1 MKSSAK
7 GNQSNKMSLPSL
19 VKMLGKYLANN
30 LDGASVPDRQE
41 QNVFEFYVTIPYSI
55 PEGSQ
60 NDMSKDTDSDNEST
74 EKHIRIHFHL
84 TTYGNLIRVNA
95 IQKCEDGC
103 EPTLGHLRLPADKLE
118 DLPACKEK
126 LLDWANK
133 SIAKAQI

>member
-7 GNQSNKMSLPSL
+7 GNQSNKTPLPSL
-19 VKMLGKYLANN
+19 VISLGKYLAKN
-30 LDGASVPDRQE
+30 LEGVSLPKRQPS
-41 QNVFEFYVTIPYSI
+41 NVFEFYVTIPYSI

-60 NDMSKDTDSDNEST
+60 NDMSKNTDGDNEST
-74 EKHIRIHFHL
+74 EKRIRIYFNL

-95 IQKCEDGC
+95 IQKCEDGR
-103 EPTLGHLRLPADKLE
+103 EPNLGQLSLPADKFE

-126 LLDWANK
+126 LLDWAHK